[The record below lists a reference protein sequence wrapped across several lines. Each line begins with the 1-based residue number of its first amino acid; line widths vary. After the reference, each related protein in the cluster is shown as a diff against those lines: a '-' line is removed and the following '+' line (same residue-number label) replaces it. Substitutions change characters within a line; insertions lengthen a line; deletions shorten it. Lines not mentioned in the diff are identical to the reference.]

1 VIKSNAHKYP
11 ISAMCKILR
20 IARSTYY
27 YESKGCLDESDL
39 YASIKETFQENR
51 SVYGA
56 RKLKKALEK
65 KQIFISRR
73 KVTRIMKDLGLKS
86 AYSRKK
92 FKAVSKAVNEVSIP
106 NVLARNFNEHPE
118 YAAVVSDLTYVRV
131 NYKWNYICILLDL
144 YNREIIG
151 YSAGPC
157 KDAQLV
163 FDAFATVQ
171 VPLDRIQI
179 FHTDR
184 GSEFNNMLIDEV
196 MEVFHIRRSLSLKG
210 CPYDNSVAEATFNL
224 IKAEFV
230 HRHHFTSLEYF
241 RLHLSDYV
249 HWFNN
254 IRLHSTL
261 GYMSPADYKNQ
272 KLTFLSE
279 KVLP

>member
-1 VIKSNAHKYP
+1 
-11 ISAMCKILR
+11 MCKILR

-27 YESKGCLDESDL
+27 YETKGCPDESNL
-39 YASIKETFQENR
+39 YEEVEAAFKENR

-65 KQIFISRR
+65 KHIFVSRR
-73 KVTRIMKDLGLKS
+73 KITRVMKVLGLDS
-86 AYSRKK
+86 AYSKK
-92 FKAVSKAVNEVSIP
+92 KYKAVKGKVNEADVP
-106 NVLARNFNEHPE
+106 NLLARKFNDHAA
-118 YAAVVSDLTYVRV
+118 YAAIVSDLTYVRV

-144 YNREIIG
+144 HNREIVG
-151 YSAGPC
+151 FSAGAH
-157 KDAQLV
+157 KDARLV
-163 FDAFATVQ
+163 FDAFATIQ
-171 VPLDRIQI
+171 FPIDQIQI

-196 MEVFHIRRSLSLKG
+196 LDAFNIQRSLSLKG

-230 HRHHFTSLEYF
+230 HRNHFSNLEELK
-241 RLHLSDYV
+241 LHLADYV

-279 KVLP
+279 NVLP

>member
-1 VIKSNAHKYP
+1 
-11 ISAMCKILR
+11 MCKILR

-27 YESKGCLDESDL
+27 YEAKERPDESEL
-39 YASIKETFQENR
+39 YEKIKAVFKENR

-56 RKLKKALEK
+56 RKLKKVLEK
-65 KQIFISRR
+65 KQVVVSRR
-73 KVTRIMKDLGLKS
+73 KIARIMKALGLES
-86 AYSRKK
+86 AYSCKK
-92 FKAVSKAVNEVSIP
+92 FKAVKSTVNDADVP
-106 NVLARNFNEHPE
+106 NLLARNFNDHSA

-144 YNREIIG
+144 HNREIIG
-151 YSAGPC
+151 YSAGAH

-171 VPLDRIQI
+171 VPLDQIQI

-196 MEVFHIRRSLSLKG
+196 MDVFNIRRSLSLKG

-224 IKAEFV
+224 IKTEFV
-230 HRHHFTSLEYF
+230 HRHHFRNLEE
-241 RLHLSDYV
+241 LKMHLADYV

-254 IRLHSTL
+254 IRIHSTL
-261 GYMSPADYKNQ
+261 GYLCPADYKKQ

-279 KVLP
+279 NVLP

>member
-1 VIKSNAHKYP
+1 
-11 ISAMCKILR
+11 MCRILC

-27 YESKGCLDESDL
+27 YESKDHHDETDL
-39 YASIKETFQENR
+39 YEKINLTFKENR

-65 KQIFISRR
+65 KQVVISRR
-73 KVTRIMKDLGLKS
+73 KITRIMKELGLES

-92 FKAVSKAVNEVSIP
+92 FKVIKGKVNEGDIP
-106 NVLARNFNEHPE
+106 NLLARNFNNHSA

-144 YNREIIG
+144 HNREIIG
-151 YSAGPC
+151 FSAGAH

-163 FDAFATVQ
+163 FDAFATVP
-171 VPLDRIQI
+171 VPLDQIQI
-179 FHTDR
+179 FHTYR
-184 GSEFNNMLIDEV
+184 GSEFNNMLIEEV
-196 MEVFHIRRSLSLKG
+196 MDTFTIRRSLSLKG

-230 HRHHFTSLEYF
+230 HRNHFRSLEELK
-241 RLHLSDYV
+241 LHLSDYV

-261 GYMSPADYKNQ
+261 GYLSPVDYKKQ